1 MAADLFQMIRGV
13 LTPDVVDSAASR
25 VGELPSATQRAL
37 DAVIPSLLAGVLRY
51 GESEGGPA
59 LLGLLSQARDGDVP
73 TDLTS
78 NGRDLTHTIFG
89 RRLPS
94 VVDAIAGA
102 SGVRSSSASSLL
114 TMAAPLVLGVLGR
127 VRSTQGLDAGGLMRL
142 LAKHRDAIAKAA
154 PGGLTAAVGTSGRE
168 ALDSDMHRPAIRE
181 TASPV
186 RWAFPLLLVGILLGG
201 LWYAM
206 RGPARVAER
215 RAVAPAPPLADE
227 AAGVGA
233 GSAERLAALELPGGA
248 AVRVE
253 ENGPLYRLAA
263 FLREPAGVTP
273 SAFTLQRVGFE
284 AGSAR
289 LAPDANRTLD
299 DLAAILKAYPSAR
312 VRLEAY
318 TDNAGDAAANE
329 TLSRE
334 RAEAVKTA
342 LASRGVDATRIETA
356 GYGPERPMASND
368 TEAGRARNRRL
379 DLVVV
384 RR

>member
-1 MAADLFQMIRGV
+1 M
-13 LTPDVVDSAASR
+13 
-25 VGELPSATQRAL
+25 
-37 DAVIPSLLAGVLRY
+37 
-51 GESEGGPA
+51 
-59 LLGLLSQARDGDVP
+59 
-73 TDLTS
+73 
-78 NGRDLTHTIFG
+78 
-89 RRLPS
+89 
-94 VVDAIAGA
+94 
-102 SGVRSSSASSLL
+102 
-114 TMAAPLVLGVLGR
+114 
-127 VRSTQGLDAGGLMRL
+127 
-142 LAKHRDAIAKAA
+142 HR
-154 PGGLTAAVGTSGRE
+154 
-168 ALDSDMHRPAIRE
+168 SDMHRPAIRE
-181 TASPV
+181 PASPM

-206 RGPARVAER
+206 RGPAREAER

-233 GSAERLAALELPGGA
+233 GSAERLAALELPGGS

-253 ENGPLYRLAA
+253 ENGPLYRLAV
-263 FLREPAGVTP
+263 FLREPAGTTP

-284 AGSAR
+284 ASSAR

-329 TLSRE
+329 TLARE

-342 LASRGVDATRIETA
+342 LASRGVDAARIETA

-384 RR
+384 SR